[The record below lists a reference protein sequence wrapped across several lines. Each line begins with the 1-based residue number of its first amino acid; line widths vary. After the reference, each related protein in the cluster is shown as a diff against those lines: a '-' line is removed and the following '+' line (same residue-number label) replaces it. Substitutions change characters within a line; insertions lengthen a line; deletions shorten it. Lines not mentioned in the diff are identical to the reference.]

1 MFSWEE
7 LHVVEKSVKGV
18 SFRMSPFILLDRFP
32 KSRSFLNTTT
42 EQEVDII
49 LVLTMS
55 TQYSLT
61 SVVYR

>member
-1 MFSWEE
+1 M
-7 LHVVEKSVKGV
+7 VEKQVKRV
-18 SFRMSPFILLDRFP
+18 SFRMSPFNLLNRFP